1 LTLGARRASYKG
13 VLQRQS
19 SLDRRRAREFESFV
33 AGAAGRLLHV
43 AALLTGEPRTDTP
56 RAQKLLATA
65 LAATYADWD
74 RLRGEDPYDRT
85 RQELVTRF
93 VRTAWQRGRHAGGGV
108 LGSLGARERV
118 VVVLRMY
125 EGAAE
130 EQTAALIGLPV
141 ERARAI
147 CARAVTFLW
156 EAANPAPRT
165 RQDDHRGTGKDKDQD
180 KGGQGPA
187 PAAGAAS

>member
-1 LTLGARRASYKG
+1 M
-13 VLQRQS
+13 
-19 SLDRRRAREFESFV
+19 

-56 RAQKLLATA
+56 QAQKLLATA

-85 RQELVTRF
+85 RQALVTRF
-93 VRTAWQRGRHAGGGV
+93 ARTAWQRGRRAGGGV
-108 LGSLGARERV
+108 LGSLGPQERV

-130 EQTAALIGLPV
+130 EQTAALVGIPV

-147 CARAVTFLW
+147 CARAVTTLW
-156 EAANPAPRT
+156 EAANPAPR
-165 RQDDHRGTGKDKDQD
+165 RPGDERRGKGKDRG
-180 KGGQGPA
+180 GGQGPA
-187 PAAGAAS
+187 TPAAGAAP